1 MKRSK
6 RQESSIVI
14 YFSFYF
20 ILLLALII
28 FSLSVLYPKVIA
40 IEEKKEATSNIFKD
54 LEVLTNK

>member
-28 FSLSVLYPKVIA
+28 FSLSILYPKVRA
-40 IEEKKEATSNIFKD
+40 IEEKKETTNTIFKD
-54 LEVLTNK
+54 LKALTSN

>member
-14 YFSFYF
+14 YFAFYF

-28 FSLSVLYPKVIA
+28 FSISVLYPKVIA
-40 IEEKKEATSNIFKD
+40 IEEKKETTSNIFKD
-54 LEVLTNK
+54 LEILTNK

>member
-28 FSLSVLYPKVIA
+28 FSLSVLYPKVMA
-40 IEEKKEATSNIFKD
+40 IEEKKETTSKIFKD
-54 LEVLTNK
+54 LEILTNK